1 MLTIRKGGHVELER
15 FYSAMEIDFDE
26 KELLGKWSIHRAMS
40 AGDQEL
46 LVFSDA
52 DTGMDVGYAL
62 VMCRGLYGYVLL
74 KYFGILPWFRGKG
87 LGVEAMRL
95 INKRYADRQGLLAEL
110 TTFEDEKG
118 EYLRKLRK
126 FFARFGYVK
135 IESDYRIGGS
145 PVELMVKPLKGPWDV
160 APIAHRMIRD
170 FYSRCL
176 RFSSYERMI
185 DIRPIKA
192 EEKET

>member
-1 MLTIRKGGHVELER
+1 MLTVRKGGHVELER
-15 FYSAMEIDFDE
+15 YYSAMEIDFDE

-46 LVFSDA
+46 LIFSDG

-145 PVELMVKPLKGPWDV
+145 PVELMVKPLQGPWDV

-185 DIRPIKA
+185 DIRPVKP

>member
-1 MLTIRKGGHVELER
+1 MLTVRKGGHVELER
-15 FYSAMEIDFDE
+15 YYSAMEIDFDE

-46 LVFSDA
+46 LIFSDA

-126 FFARFGYVK
+126 FFARFGYVQV
-135 IESDYRIGGS
+135 ESDYRLGGA
-145 PVELMVKPLKGPWDV
+145 PVTLMVKPLRGPWDI

-176 RFSSYERMI
+176 FFGSYDRMI
-185 DIRPIKA
+185 DIKPA
-192 EEKET
+192 PAGEKSE

>member
-46 LVFSDA
+46 LLFA
-52 DTGMDVGYAL
+52 DGETGMDVGYAL

-95 INKRYADRQGLLAEL
+95 LHKRYADRQGLLAEL

-126 FFARFGYVK
+126 FFSRFGYVQVK
-135 IESDYRIGGS
+135 SDYRLGGS
-145 PVELMVKPLKGPWDV
+145 PVELMVKPLQGPWDI
-160 APIAHRMIRD
+160 APVAHRMIRD

-176 RFSSYERMI
+176 RFSAYERMI
-185 DIRPIKA
+185 DIRPVEA
-192 EEKET
+192 EEAKE

>member
-1 MLTIRKGGHVELER
+1 MLTVRKGGHVELER
-15 FYSAMEIDFDE
+15 YYSAMEIDFDE

-46 LVFSDA
+46 LIFSDA

-185 DIRPIKA
+185 DIRPVKP

>member
-15 FYSAMEIDFDE
+15 FYSAMEIDFDR
-26 KELLGKWSIHRAMS
+26 KELIGKWSIHRAIS

-46 LVFSDA
+46 LLFSDEES
-52 DTGMDVGYAL
+52 GIDVGYAL

-74 KYFGILPWFRGKG
+74 KYFGILPWYRGKG

-95 INKRYADRQGLLAEL
+95 INKRYADTQGLLAEL
-110 TTFEDEKG
+110 TTFDDEQG

-126 FFARFGYVK
+126 FFARFGYVQVR
-135 IESDYRIGGS
+135 SDYRLGGS
-145 PVELMVKPLKGPWDV
+145 PVELMVKPLQGGAEL
-160 APIAHRMIRD
+160 APVAHRIVMD

-176 RFSSYERMI
+176 SGAALKRMI
-185 DIRPIKA
+185 DIRPTG
-192 EEKET
+192 E